1 MSAYTTLFETV
12 ARFSIQHIGADK
24 TYEVFTSLVLLSA
37 RVKQIQ
43 IAMGHSSLLA
53 YLIIIIVAAIIVSCM
68 ASSITIRVG
77 CPLLVLAMLM
87 LAIDAELASYG
98 LSL

>member
-12 ARFSIQHIGADK
+12 ARFSIKHIGAEK
-24 TYEVFTSLVLLSA
+24 TYEVFTSVVLLLV
-37 RVKQIQ
+37 RLKQLQ

-53 YLIIIIVAAIIVSCM
+53 YLIITIIVAIVVSVM

-77 CPLLVLAMLM
+77 CPMLVLAILL